1 MGKINFGSVVT
12 PTILSDGKSM
22 DKAFELLSIDVLRE
36 MNRIPYAT
44 LVLLAGDTPQKEFA
58 ISDDSFFEPGKTI
71 EIKLR
76 YEDGSEKEVSVFKGL
91 VVKHSVEAGEQ
102 GMLLSVE
109 IKDAAVKMTRVRNN
123 KIYKDKTDSDIISGL
138 LSDNGLT
145 AGKIPTTKTTHK
157 SMVQYYCT
165 DWDFM
170 LSRAEANGL
179 MVLAENGKISLYEIK
194 ISGSAKYTFEFGM
207 DDITNFEI
215 DLDANHQFAAIE
227 AVAWDP
233 KEQKLTP
240 VSKASE
246 FSLKQG
252 NLSASKVAKSLGGA
266 SQTLASPVELTPNEL
281 KAWADASMAKSRM
294 SLIRGHLL
302 VPGSGEI
309 NPADVINIA
318 GIGAR
323 FNGDT
328 LITGVH
334 HRVDGQGWQS
344 NIQFG
349 LTAER
354 FSTQANILDALAAGR
369 LPAING
375 LQVGIVTDIQDP
387 LNELRVAIQLPA
399 LGATADTVWARLGSI
414 YAGKDHGA
422 IFIPEVGDEVV
433 VGFFNDD
440 PTQPVV
446 LGSLYS
452 GKNTPPKTP
461 DEIDSKNLDKVIISK
476 TGLTLAF
483 IDADK
488 PKVFIETPNKNTI
501 ILDDDTESI
510 KLSDQHGNTITMSKD
525 GIEIKSAKDFKIDA
539 SGNVEIKGAKVD
551 VK

>member
-1 MGKINFGSVVT
+1 MANAPSTSVVT

-22 DKAFELLSIDVLRE
+22 DKTFELLSIDILRE

-58 ISDDSFFEPGKTI
+58 ISDDGFFEPGKTI

-76 YEDGSEKEVSVFKGL
+76 YEDGSEKESTVFKGL
-91 VVKHSVEAGEQ
+91 IVKHSVEAGER

-109 IKDAAVKMTRVRNN
+109 IKDAAIKMTRTRNN
-123 KIYKDKTDSDIISGL
+123 KIYKEMADSDIIPVL
-138 LSDNGLT
+138 LKNNSLT
-145 AGKIPTTKTTHK
+145 AGTIPTTKTKHK

-179 MVLAENGKISLYEIK
+179 VVLAEDGKVSLQQLE
-194 ISGSAKYTFEFGM
+194 ISGSAKYSFEFGI
-207 DDITNFEI
+207 DEINNFEI
-215 DLDANHQFAAIE
+215 DLDATHQFAAIE
-227 AVAWDP
+227 AVAWDA

-240 VSKASE
+240 ASKASD

-252 NLSASKVAKSLGGA
+252 NLNASKVAKNLGGEA
-266 SQTLASPVELTPNEL
+266 QTLSNPVELTPNEL

-294 SLIRGHLL
+294 SLIRGSMS
-302 VPGSGEI
+302 VPGSGKLK
-309 NPADVINIA
+309 PADVMTIK

-323 FNGDT
+323 FNGET
-328 LITGVH
+328 LVTGVH
-334 HRVDGQGWQS
+334 HRVDAQGWQS
-344 NIQFG
+344 DIQFG

-354 FSTQANILDALAAGR
+354 FSMQANILDSLAAGR
-369 LPAING
+369 LPAISG
-375 LQVGIVTDIQDP
+375 LQVGIVTDMQDP
-387 LNELRVAIQLPA
+387 LKELRVAVQLPA
-399 LGATADTVWARLGSI
+399 LGEKADAIWARLGSM
-414 YAGKDHGA
+414 YAGKDYGS

-461 DEIDSKNLDKVIISK
+461 VEIDSKNLNKVIITK
-476 TGLTLAF
+476 AGLTLAF
-483 IDADK
+483 IDDDK
-488 PKVFIETPNKNTI
+488 PKVFIATPNKNTI
-501 ILDDDTESI
+501 ILDELGR
-510 KLSDQHGNTITMSKD
+510 KH
-525 GIEIKSAKDFKIDA
+525 
-539 SGNVEIKGAKVD
+539 
-551 VK
+551 